1 LFLEAQHAQEQQS
14 DVDRLRAGPEGQC
27 LQELQRLRWLLRRVR
42 ERLRGL
48 SAQNRA
54 PELLELICG
63 VSAELESWREQLQPG
78 GLP

>member
-1 LFLEAQHAQEQQS
+1 MEQ
-14 DVDRLRAGPEGQC
+14 LRAGPEGQC

-42 ERLRGL
+42 GRLSGL

-54 PELLELICG
+54 PELIEMIRC
-63 VSAELESWREQLQPG
+63 VCAELEAWREELQPG